1 MSDYAKSSYTKSKN
15 AMNSNAQHANK
26 SSQLKQL
33 ALMGGLVVLMNGCTS
48 SPDSQ
53 SGRYDIND
61 DIAPDVPISVE
72 HLEDAHPK
80 YEPYSL
86 GGNSDYTL
94 RGEDYKIVRDSKG
107 FTEKGKASWYGKK
120 FHGHLTSNGEVYDMY
135 SMSAAHKTLPIPSYV
150 KVTNTDNNK
159 STIVRVN
166 DRGPFHEGR
175 IIDLSYA
182 AAYKLDVIRTGTANV
197 EIEVI
202 TVDIPTDENKKAAL
216 PQYII
221 QVATS
226 QHQDRSEELASE
238 LSKELSVKT
247 FLQPVDD
254 KYRLMLGPFHDYA
267 LTQEKLEQVKLMGY
281 PSAYIKKHTLTR

>member
-1 MSDYAKSSYTKSKN
+1 MSITTFSKK
-15 AMNSNAQHANK
+15 ASLVDELPIK
-26 SSQLKQL
+26 KVVSILGL
-33 ALMGGLVVLMNGCTS
+33 AILINGCA
-48 SPDSQ
+48 SQ
-53 SGRYDIND
+53 KPTGRYDID
-61 DIAPDVPISVE
+61 SDIAPDAPISVE
-72 HLEDAHPK
+72 HLEDAHPQ

-94 RGEDYKIVRDSKG
+94 RGEDYKIVKETEG

-120 FHGHLTSNGEVYDMY
+120 FHGHLTSNGEIYDMY

-159 STIVRVN
+159 TTIVRIN

-182 AAYKLDVIRTGTANV
+182 AAYKLDVLRTGTANV

-202 TVDIPTDENKKAAL
+202 KVAMPTDAKKKAAL
-216 PQYII
+216 PQFII

-226 QHQDRSEELASE
+226 QHEDRTEKLAKDLSEKLAVAS
-238 LSKELSVKT
+238 
-247 FLQPVDD
+247 FLQPNDGQ
-254 KYRLMLGPFHDYA
+254 YRLMLGPFHDYA

-281 PSAYIKKHTLTR
+281 PSAYIKKHSLTR

>member
-1 MSDYAKSSYTKSKN
+1 MSTTIFQRKASLVDELPIKKIASILGLAILIN
-15 AMNSNAQHANK
+15 GC
-26 SSQLKQL
+26 SSQKP
-33 ALMGGLVVLMNGCTS
+33 T
-48 SPDSQ
+48 
-53 SGRYDIND
+53 GRYDID
-61 DIAPDVPISVE
+61 SDIAPDAPISVE
-72 HLEDAHPK
+72 HLEDAHPQ

-86 GGNSDYTL
+86 GGNTNYTL
-94 RGEDYKIVRDSKG
+94 RGEDYKIVKKTEG

-120 FHGHLTSNGEVYDMY
+120 FHGHLTSNGEIYDMY

-159 STIVRVN
+159 TTIVRIN

-182 AAYKLDVIRTGTANV
+182 AAYKLDVLRTGTANV

-202 TVDIPTDENKKAAL
+202 TVAMPTDANKKAAL
-216 PQYII
+216 PQFII

-226 QHQDRSEELASE
+226 PHEDRTEKLAKDLGE
-238 LSKELSVKT
+238 KLAVAT
-247 FLQPVDD
+247 FLQPNDD
-254 KYRLMLGPFHDYA
+254 NYRLMLGPFHDYA

>member
-1 MSDYAKSSYTKSKN
+1 MPIKACSLVTYLV
-15 AMNSNAQHANK
+15 NK
-26 SSQLKQL
+26 VSIKKTLSIVGLVLINGCSSQEP
-33 ALMGGLVVLMNGCTS
+33 T
-48 SPDSQ
+48 D
-53 SGRYDIND
+53 RYDID
-61 DIAPDVPISVE
+61 SDIAPDSPISVD
-72 HLEDAHPK
+72 HLEDAHPQ

-86 GGNSDYTL
+86 GGNNNYTL
-94 RGEDYKIVRDSKG
+94 RGKNYSIVKKTEG

-120 FHGHLTSNGEVYDMY
+120 FHGHLTSNGEIYDMY

-150 KVTNTDNNK
+150 KVTNTDNGK
-159 STIVRVN
+159 TTIVRIN

-182 AAYKLDVIRTGTANV
+182 AAYKLDVLRTGTANV

-202 TVDIPTDENKKAAL
+202 SITIPTDANKKTAL
-216 PQYII
+216 PQFII

-226 QHQDRSEELASE
+226 PHADRTKKLAKVLGE
-238 LSKELSVKT
+238 KLTVAT
-247 FLQPVDD
+247 FLQPNDGN
-254 KYRLMLGPFHDYA
+254 YRLMLGPFHDYA

>member
-1 MSDYAKSSYTKSKN
+1 MSVKVTPIKTSLVNELPIKKLVSIVS
-15 AMNSNAQHANK
+15 
-26 SSQLKQL
+26 L
-33 ALMGGLVVLMNGCTS
+33 AVVINGCS
-48 SPDSQ
+48 STEPT
-53 SGRYDIND
+53 GRYDID
-61 DIAPDVPISVE
+61 SDIAPDAPISVE
-72 HLEDAHPK
+72 HLEDAHPQ

-86 GGNSDYTL
+86 GGNTDYTL
-94 RGEDYKIVRDSKG
+94 RGEDYKIVKKTEG

-120 FHGHLTSNGEVYDMY
+120 FHGHLTSNGEIYDMY

-150 KVTNTDNNK
+150 KVTNTDNDK
-159 STIVRVN
+159 TTIVRIN

-182 AAYKLDVIRTGTANV
+182 AAYKLDVLRTGTANV

-202 TVDIPTDENKKAAL
+202 TVAMPTDANKKAAL
-216 PQYII
+216 PQFII

-226 QHQDRSEELASE
+226 PHEDRTKKLAKDLGE
-238 LSKELSVKT
+238 KLAVAT
-247 FLQPVDD
+247 FLQPNDD
-254 KYRLMLGPFHDYA
+254 NYRLMLGPFHDYA

>member
-1 MSDYAKSSYTKSKN
+1 MSIKAFPLTTSLVNELPIKKMLSIVGLAVLIN
-15 AMNSNAQHANK
+15 GC
-26 SSQLKQL
+26 SSQEQK
-33 ALMGGLVVLMNGCTS
+33 
-48 SPDSQ
+48 
-53 SGRYDIND
+53 GRYDID
-61 DIAPDVPISVE
+61 ADIAPNAPISVE
-72 HLEDAHPK
+72 HLEDAHPQ

-86 GGNSDYTL
+86 GGNTNYTL
-94 RGEDYKIVRDSKG
+94 RGEDYKIVKKTEG
-107 FTEKGKASWYGKK
+107 FAEKGKASWYGKK
-120 FHGHLTSNGEVYDMY
+120 FHGHLTSNGEIYDMY

-159 STIVRVN
+159 TTIVRIN

-182 AAYKLDVIRTGTANV
+182 AAYKLDVLRTGTANV

-202 TVDIPTDENKKAAL
+202 TVAMPTDANKKAAL
-216 PQYII
+216 PQFII

-226 QHQDRSEELASE
+226 PHEGRTEKLAQDLGEKLA
-238 LSKELSVKT
+238 VAT
-247 FLQPVDD
+247 FLQPNDD
-254 KYRLMLGPFHDYA
+254 NYRLMLGPFHDYA

>member
-1 MSDYAKSSYTKSKN
+1 MSVKVFPVKTSLVNELPIKKLISIVG
-15 AMNSNAQHANK
+15 
-26 SSQLKQL
+26 L
-33 ALMGGLVVLMNGCTS
+33 AVAINGCS
-48 SPDSQ
+48 STEPT
-53 SGRYDIND
+53 GRYDID
-61 DIAPDVPISVE
+61 SDIAPDAPISVE
-72 HLEDAHPK
+72 HLEDAHPQ

-94 RGEDYKIVRDSKG
+94 RGKDYQIVKQTEG

-120 FHGHLTSNGEVYDMY
+120 FHGHLTSNGEIYDMY

-150 KVTNTDNNK
+150 KVTNTDNDK
-159 STIVRVN
+159 TTIVRIN

-182 AAYKLDVIRTGTANV
+182 AAYKLDVLRTGTANV

-202 TVDIPTDENKKAAL
+202 TVAMPTDANKKAAL
-216 PQYII
+216 PQFII

-226 QHQDRSEELASE
+226 PHEDRTEELAKDLGE
-238 LSKELSVKT
+238 KLAVAT
-247 FLQPVDD
+247 FLQPNDD
-254 KYRLMLGPFHDYA
+254 NYRLMLGPFHDYA

>member
-1 MSDYAKSSYTKSKN
+1 MSVKVTPIKTSLVNELPIKKLVSIVS
-15 AMNSNAQHANK
+15 
-26 SSQLKQL
+26 L
-33 ALMGGLVVLMNGCTS
+33 AVVINGCS
-48 SPDSQ
+48 STEPT
-53 SGRYDIND
+53 GRYDID
-61 DIAPDVPISVE
+61 SDIAPDAPISVE
-72 HLEDAHPK
+72 HLEDAHPQ

-86 GGNSDYTL
+86 GGNTDYTL
-94 RGEDYKIVRDSKG
+94 RGEDYKIVKKTEG

-120 FHGHLTSNGEVYDMY
+120 FHGHLTSNGEIYDMY

-150 KVTNTDNNK
+150 KVTNTDNDK
-159 STIVRVN
+159 TTIVRIN

-182 AAYKLDVIRTGTANV
+182 AAYKLDVLRTGTANV

-202 TVDIPTDENKKAAL
+202 TVAMPTDANKKAAL
-216 PQYII
+216 PQFII

-226 QHQDRSEELASE
+226 PHEDRTEKLAKDLGE
-238 LSKELSVKT
+238 KLAVAT
-247 FLQPVDD
+247 FLQPNDD
-254 KYRLMLGPFHDYA
+254 NYRLMLGPFHYYA

>member
-1 MSDYAKSSYTKSKN
+1 MSIKAFPLTTSLVNELPIKKMLSIVGLAVLIN
-15 AMNSNAQHANK
+15 GC
-26 SSQLKQL
+26 SSQEQK
-33 ALMGGLVVLMNGCTS
+33 
-48 SPDSQ
+48 
-53 SGRYDIND
+53 GRYDID
-61 DIAPDVPISVE
+61 SDIAPDVPISVE
-72 HLEDAHPK
+72 HLEDAHPQ

-86 GGNSDYTL
+86 GGNTDYTL
-94 RGEDYKIVRDSKG
+94 RGEDYKIVKKTEG

-120 FHGHLTSNGEVYDMY
+120 FHGHLTSNGEIYDMY

-159 STIVRVN
+159 TTIVRIN

-182 AAYKLDVIRTGTANV
+182 AAYKLNVLRTGTANV

-202 TVDIPTDENKKAAL
+202 TVAMPTDANKKAAL
-216 PQYII
+216 PQFII

-226 QHQDRSEELASE
+226 PHEDRTEKLAKDLGE
-238 LSKELSVKT
+238 KLAVAT
-247 FLQPVDD
+247 FLQPNDD
-254 KYRLMLGPFHDYA
+254 NYRLMLGPFHDYA

>member
-1 MSDYAKSSYTKSKN
+1 MSVRS
-15 AMNSNAQHANK
+15 
-26 SSQLKQL
+26 
-33 ALMGGLVVLMNGCTS
+33 LVAIPSLIIILNGCS
-48 SPDSQ
+48 STEQ
-53 SGRYDIND
+53 TGRYSINS
-61 DIAPDVPISVE
+61 DIAPDIPISVE
-72 HLEDAHPK
+72 HLEDAHPQ

-86 GGNSDYTL
+86 GGNSNYTL
-94 RGEDYKIVRDSKG
+94 RGEDYKIVRDPKG
-107 FTEKGKASWYGKK
+107 FTQSGKASWYGKK

-182 AAYKLDVIRTGTANV
+182 AAYKLDVLKTGTANV
-197 EIEVI
+197 AIEVI
-202 TVDIPTDENKKAAL
+202 TVDMPTDERKKSAL

-226 QHQDRSEELASE
+226 PHEDRSTKLAEDIS
-238 LSKELSVKT
+238 SQLSVGS
-247 FLQPVDD
+247 FLQASNDQ
-254 KYRLMLGPFHDYA
+254 YRLMLGPFHDYA
-267 LTQEKLEQVKLMGY
+267 LTQKKLEQVKILGY
-281 PSAYIKKHTLTR
+281 SSAFIKKHAPTR

>member
-1 MSDYAKSSYTKSKN
+1 MSIKAFPLTTSLVNELPIKKMLSIVSLAVLIN
-15 AMNSNAQHANK
+15 GC
-26 SSQLKQL
+26 SSQEQK
-33 ALMGGLVVLMNGCTS
+33 
-48 SPDSQ
+48 
-53 SGRYDIND
+53 GRYDID
-61 DIAPDVPISVE
+61 SDIAPDVPISVE
-72 HLEDAHPK
+72 HLEDAHPQ

-86 GGNSDYTL
+86 GGNTNYTL
-94 RGEDYKIVRDSKG
+94 RGEDYKIVKKTEG

-120 FHGHLTSNGEVYDMY
+120 FHGHLTSNGEIYDMY

-159 STIVRVN
+159 TTIVRIN

-182 AAYKLDVIRTGTANV
+182 AAYKLDVLRTGTANV

-202 TVDIPTDENKKAAL
+202 TVAMPTDANKKAAL
-216 PQYII
+216 PQFII

-226 QHQDRSEELASE
+226 PHEDRTEKLAKDLGE
-238 LSKELSVKT
+238 KLAVAT
-247 FLQPVDD
+247 FLQPNDD
-254 KYRLMLGPFHDYA
+254 NYRLMLGPFHDYA

>member
-1 MSDYAKSSYTKSKN
+1 MSVNVIPMKTSLVNELPIKKLVSIVS
-15 AMNSNAQHANK
+15 
-26 SSQLKQL
+26 L
-33 ALMGGLVVLMNGCTS
+33 AVVINGCS
-48 SPDSQ
+48 STEPT
-53 SGRYDIND
+53 GRYDID
-61 DIAPDVPISVE
+61 SDIAPDAPISVE
-72 HLEDAHPK
+72 HLEDAHPQ

-86 GGNSDYTL
+86 GGNTDYTL
-94 RGEDYKIVRDSKG
+94 RGEDYKIVKKTEG

-120 FHGHLTSNGEVYDMY
+120 FHGHLTSNGEIYDMY

-150 KVTNTDNNK
+150 KVTNTDNDK
-159 STIVRVN
+159 TTIVRIN

-182 AAYKLDVIRTGTANV
+182 AAYKLDVLRTGTANV

-202 TVDIPTDENKKAAL
+202 TVAMPTDANKKAAL
-216 PQYII
+216 PQFII

-226 QHQDRSEELASE
+226 PHEDRTEKLAKDIGE
-238 LSKELSVKT
+238 KLAVAT
-247 FLQPVDD
+247 FLQPNDEN
-254 KYRLMLGPFHDYA
+254 YRLMLGPFHDYA

>member
-1 MSDYAKSSYTKSKN
+1 MSVKITPIKTS
-15 AMNSNAQHANK
+15 
-26 SSQLKQL
+26 
-33 ALMGGLVVLMNGCTS
+33 LVNELPIKKLLSIVSLTVVINGCS
-48 SPDSQ
+48 STEPT
-53 SGRYDIND
+53 GRYDID
-61 DIAPDVPISVE
+61 SDIAPDAPISVE
-72 HLEDAHPK
+72 HLEDAHPQ

-86 GGNSDYTL
+86 GGNTDYTL
-94 RGEDYKIVRDSKG
+94 RGEDYKIVKKTEG

-120 FHGHLTSNGEVYDMY
+120 FHGHLTSNGEIYDMY

-150 KVTNTDNNK
+150 KVTNTDNDK
-159 STIVRVN
+159 TTIVRIN

-182 AAYKLDVIRTGTANV
+182 AAYKLDVLRTGTANV

-202 TVDIPTDENKKAAL
+202 TVAMPTDANKKAAL
-216 PQYII
+216 PQFII

-226 QHQDRSEELASE
+226 PHEDRTEKLAKDLGE
-238 LSKELSVKT
+238 KLAVAT
-247 FLQPVDD
+247 FLQPNDD
-254 KYRLMLGPFHDYA
+254 NYRLMLGPFHDYA

>member
-1 MSDYAKSSYTKSKN
+1 MLSIVGLAVLIN
-15 AMNSNAQHANK
+15 GC
-26 SSQLKQL
+26 SSQEQK
-33 ALMGGLVVLMNGCTS
+33 
-48 SPDSQ
+48 
-53 SGRYDIND
+53 GRYDID
-61 DIAPDVPISVE
+61 SDIAPDVPISVE
-72 HLEDAHPK
+72 HLEDAHPQ

-86 GGNSDYTL
+86 GGNTNYTL
-94 RGEDYKIVRDSKG
+94 RGEDYKIVKKTEG

-120 FHGHLTSNGEVYDMY
+120 FHGHLTSNGEIYDMY

-159 STIVRVN
+159 TTIVRIN

-182 AAYKLDVIRTGTANV
+182 AAYKLDVLRTGTANV

-202 TVDIPTDENKKAAL
+202 TVPMPTDANKKAAL
-216 PQYII
+216 PQFII

-226 QHQDRSEELASE
+226 PHEDRTEKLAKDLGE
-238 LSKELSVKT
+238 KLAVAT
-247 FLQPVDD
+247 FLQPNDD
-254 KYRLMLGPFHDYA
+254 NYRLMLGPFHDYA

>member
-1 MSDYAKSSYTKSKN
+1 MSVKVTPIKTSLVNELPIKKLVSIVS
-15 AMNSNAQHANK
+15 
-26 SSQLKQL
+26 L
-33 ALMGGLVVLMNGCTS
+33 AVVINGCS
-48 SPDSQ
+48 STEPT
-53 SGRYDIND
+53 GRYDID
-61 DIAPDVPISVE
+61 SDIAPDAPISVE
-72 HLEDAHPK
+72 HLEDAHPQ

-86 GGNSDYTL
+86 GGNTDYTL
-94 RGEDYKIVRDSKG
+94 RGEDYKIVKKTEG

-120 FHGHLTSNGEVYDMY
+120 FHGHLTSNGEIYDMY

-150 KVTNTDNNK
+150 KVTNTDNDK
-159 STIVRVN
+159 TTIVRIN

-182 AAYKLDVIRTGTANV
+182 AAYKLDVLRTGTANV

-202 TVDIPTDENKKAAL
+202 TVAMPTDANKKAAL
-216 PQYII
+216 PQFII

-226 QHQDRSEELASE
+226 QHEDRTEKLAKDLGE
-238 LSKELSVKT
+238 KLAVAT
-247 FLQPVDD
+247 FLQPNDD
-254 KYRLMLGPFHDYA
+254 NYRLMLGPFHDYA

>member
-1 MSDYAKSSYTKSKN
+1 MSVKVTPIKTSLVNELPIKKLVSIVS
-15 AMNSNAQHANK
+15 
-26 SSQLKQL
+26 L
-33 ALMGGLVVLMNGCTS
+33 AVVINGCS
-48 SPDSQ
+48 STEPT
-53 SGRYDIND
+53 GRYDID
-61 DIAPDVPISVE
+61 SDIAPDAPISVE
-72 HLEDAHPK
+72 HLEDAHPQ

-86 GGNSDYTL
+86 GGNTDYTL
-94 RGEDYKIVRDSKG
+94 RGEDYKIVKKTEG

-120 FHGHLTSNGEVYDMY
+120 FHGHLTSNGEIYDMY

-150 KVTNTDNNK
+150 KVTNTDNDK
-159 STIVRVN
+159 TTIVRIN

-182 AAYKLDVIRTGTANV
+182 AAYKLDVLRTGTANI

-202 TVDIPTDENKKAAL
+202 TVAMPTDANKKAAL
-216 PQYII
+216 PQFII

-226 QHQDRSEELASE
+226 PHEDRTEKLAKDLGE
-238 LSKELSVKT
+238 KLAVAT
-247 FLQPVDD
+247 FLQPNDD
-254 KYRLMLGPFHDYA
+254 NYRLMLGPFHDYA